1 MNLATP
7 KYGAK
12 LKLLFKKPAFLGPPV
27 SCKENEVS
35 MAVHTQAHKSFN
47 IFLLCTLPNHNGSWI
62 QTLELRIMSRSFNHR
77 AIAANHSSFVAY

>member
-12 LKLLFKKPAFLGPPV
+12 LKLLFKKPGFLGPPV
-27 SCKENEVS
+27 SCKENEVLRIRS

-47 IFLLCTLPNHNGSWI
+47 IFLLCTLPNHNGS
-62 QTLELRIMSRSFNHR
+62 
-77 AIAANHSSFVAY
+77 